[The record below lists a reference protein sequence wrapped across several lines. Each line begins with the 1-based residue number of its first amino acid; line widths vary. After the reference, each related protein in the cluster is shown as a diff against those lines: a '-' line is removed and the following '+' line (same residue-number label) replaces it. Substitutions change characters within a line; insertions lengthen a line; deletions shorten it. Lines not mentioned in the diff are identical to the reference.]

1 MPTPPQSRAAF
12 AATLTLL
19 LAAAAA
25 LLSACGGAADEVAG
39 FVADRQRPTVAF
51 DTAGPALADTVIG
64 FTIRAADDLDVARVR
79 VDVTGGVQA
88 TVDTAV
94 RAAATKAVA
103 MPFRFP
109 VPRSVAAGT
118 PVKVVARVRDGA
130 GNETVSDTLR
140 LSVGN
145 VAPPTVVLASPAPA
159 SLFVNGKRTTLTLVA
174 ASALKVRAV
183 GYRVSGP
190 FALADSVVFAP
201 GAERDSAV
209 VVDTLE
215 VPQGAPAGVLTVR
228 PFVVDGAGRV
238 AEGAP
243 VAYAVQSVGGTD
255 TRPVVSAGFGPRLEA
270 TDTVRVSASDPVGLR
285 SYGYEVL
292 LRADSP
298 CAREP
303 P

>member
-1 MPTPPQSRAAF
+1 VR
-12 AATLTLL
+12 LT
-19 LAAAAA
+19 
-25 LLSACGGAADEVAG
+25 
-39 FVADRQRPTVAF
+39 
-51 DTAGPALADTVIG
+51 
-64 FTIRAADDLDVARVR
+64 
-79 VDVTGGVQA
+79 
-88 TVDTAV
+88 
-94 RAAATKAVA
+94 
-103 MPFRFP
+103 
-109 VPRSVAAGT
+109 
-118 PVKVVARVRDGA
+118 
-130 GNETVSDTLR
+130 
-140 LSVGN
+140 
-145 VAPPTVVLASPAPA
+145 SPAPA

-292 LRADSP
+292 LRADTTRRLGADSVLLADGTLTND
-298 CAREP
+298 ARRFALALDTALLAAQPLPVRVLVRAFATNAAGRRTAGALAPGGGAP
-303 P
+303 PTPRSWWPA